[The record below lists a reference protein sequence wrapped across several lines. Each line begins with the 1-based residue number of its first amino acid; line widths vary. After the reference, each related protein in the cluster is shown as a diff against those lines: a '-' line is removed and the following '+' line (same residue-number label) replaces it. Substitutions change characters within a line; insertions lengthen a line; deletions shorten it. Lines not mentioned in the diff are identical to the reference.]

1 MSWRAPRGHE
11 HLGDRASDDA
21 FPDPQRSSCR
31 DWQDGHG
38 DARWFIDKLDCG
50 TYGRWQVVT
59 PSGCEW
65 DDLINDV
72 IGPEAAV
79 AGSALEV
86 ALEALVA
93 GSEECAVWY
102 PAGDLAGVD
111 VVDDEREFVSRI
123 VSAVAGGN
131 IEPCLRFVR
140 RGA

>member
-1 MSWRAPRGHE
+1 MSTLAIARATTRFPTLSG
-11 HLGDRASDDA
+11 RAVEIGRMD
-21 FPDPQRSSCR
+21 
-31 DWQDGHG
+31 HG

-59 PSGCEW
+59 ASGCEW

-102 PAGDLAGVD
+102 PAGGLAGVD